1 MQSLSNDSFL
11 STRERREA
19 YLRNAA
25 EAQGI
30 ADRSQL
36 ESVRER
42 YHTLALFW
50 TTLANE
56 VSCAVE
62 RLGRENALSRIP
74 SD

>member
-1 MQSLSNDSFL
+1 MPLSNDSFL
-11 STRERREA
+11 PPRQRREA

-36 ESVRER
+36 VSVRER
-42 YHTLALFW
+42 YKTLALFW

-56 VSCAVE
+56 VSGVVE
-62 RLGRENALSRIP
+62 QLNPERAL
-74 SD
+74 